1 MKRSKDY
8 YLNRKQ
14 LKQLTY
20 ESPKFRPNVEDVE
33 QWFTILNEQMF
44 GNKLQPFG
52 KITFK
57 RSRHFHALF
66 HYFPRKDNKPTELE
80 IDRIFDN
87 KKFFVEILAHEMIHL
102 FQYQYK
108 EPLGHGP
115 SFWVWD
121 ENFKIKGLRLQKV
134 S

>member
-1 MKRSKDY
+1 MKRSPDY
-8 YLNRKQ
+8 YHNRRQ

-20 ESPKFRPNVEDVE
+20 ETIKFKPTQADVE
-33 QWFTILNEQMF
+33 EWFNILNEQIF

-52 KITFK
+52 KISIK
-57 RSRHFHALF
+57 RRKHFHALF
-66 HYFPRKDNKPTELE
+66 HYWPRKENKPTELE
-80 IDRIFDN
+80 VDRIFSN

-102 FQYQYK
+102 FQYQYH

-115 SFWVWD
+115 SFFVWSD
-121 ENFKIKGLRLQKV
+121 NFYLKGLKLKKV